1 MNPARIIGH
10 TGPIL
15 GACNKAV
22 ALGVELLCAKGKG
35 NKRLVGWGGHPPDN
49 GDFVW
54 SEIKQ

>member
-35 NKRLVGWGGHPPDN
+35 NKRLVGWGGVILQIMVISY
-49 GDFVW
+49 GLR
-54 SEIKQ
+54 